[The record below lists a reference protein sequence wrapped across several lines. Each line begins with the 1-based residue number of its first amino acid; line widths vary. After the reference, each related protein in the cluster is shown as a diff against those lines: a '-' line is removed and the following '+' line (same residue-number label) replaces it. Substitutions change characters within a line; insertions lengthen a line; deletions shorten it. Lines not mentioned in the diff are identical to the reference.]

1 MDEIQVS
8 KSSVSSNN
16 LKSFRANRTSLSLPS
31 SKTKAS
37 TSTDCSGRDKAP
49 WKCLSDASNARQN
62 SVNFYVVLNISLL
75 GHFKF
80 YHISCIWSFISIFF
94 GVGFGFSKEPHKKTN
109 QPTNRNT
116 DISDRSLQTQVRK
129 KLQVHQS
136 DPTVLGFFLHILHC
150 CRMFYLKKIY
160 KCAYTPEN

>member
-16 LKSFRANRTSLSLPS
+16 LKSFRANRASLSLPS

-94 GVGFGFSKEPHKKTN
+94 GWDLGFLKNPTKKLTN
-109 QPTNRNT
+109 QPTET
-116 DISDRSLQTQVRK
+116 LIFLIAISKPRCERSSKFISRIRP
-129 KLQVHQS
+129 S
-136 DPTVLGFFLHILHC
+136 WDFFCTYCIAVEC
-150 CRMFYLKKIY
+150 FIFKKIY
-160 KCAYTPEN
+160 KCA